1 MTAAPTIADNSKKR
15 GARPSIGLSPTTQDN
30 SDKRRRH
37 GRATSDGTRLV
48 LAAALGAL
56 AAACSVGL
64 LATAAWLI
72 ARSALRPQVLFLVT
86 PAAVVQ
92 AFGFGRAVFR
102 YAERLAGHDAALNL
116 LAARRVSAY
125 EALARLAPTGIAD
138 YGSGDLIARLVADI
152 DSLADRWLRVRLP
165 YAAAAVA
172 GTGAVALVTALQPEA
187 GLILAATLVVSALA
201 APAAAIA
208 LSRREERDLAPL
220 RGALAAATLELLDGA
235 AELTAFDAAGR
246 ALAAVQDKGRQVG
259 RATARS
265 GYGRGAAAAVSALA
279 TGAALLGA
287 VCFAVPAVRAGALDG
302 VLLAVVVLTPLAA
315 HEVFAGLGP
324 AAQEIPRLRASADR
338 VAEVLARP
346 APVAEASA
354 PRPLPAP
361 PYHLAARGLCA
372 GWSPGEPVLRDV
384 RFDVPAGSRVA
395 IVGPSGS
402 GKTTLAMVLL
412 RFLDYGADRS
422 DGSDG
427 SDGSDQAGGAGT
439 VTLNGTDIR
448 AFAADELRT
457 VVGLCEQDA
466 HVFDS
471 TLEANLR
478 LAKPDATEGEL
489 RDALARAR
497 LLAWTDSLPQG
508 LGTPVG
514 EHGARLSG
522 GQRQRLALAR
532 VLLSDFPVV
541 ILDEP
546 AEHLDEET
554 ADELTRD
561 LLGAV
566 AGRTVLLITHRPVD
580 PGTVDQVLRLADGHL
595 TAADPVPVQTR
606 NGRS

>member
-1 MTAAPTIADNSKKR
+1 MMARATIIVDNSKKR
-15 GARPSIGLSPTTQDN
+15 
-30 SDKRRRH
+30 RRR
-37 GRATSDGTRLV
+37 RMSDGTRLV

-72 ARSALRPQVLFLVT
+72 SRSALRPQVLFLVA

-102 YAERLAGHDAALNL
+102 YAERLAGHDAALAL
-116 LAARRVSAY
+116 LAARRVRVY
-125 EALARLAPTGIAD
+125 DALARLAPTGIAD
-138 YGSGDLIARLVADI
+138 YGSGDLIARLVADV

-165 YAAAAVA
+165 YAAAAIA
-172 GTGAVALVTALQPEA
+172 GTGAVALVTALQPGA
-187 GLILAATLVVSALA
+187 GVILAATLVVSALA

-208 LSRREERDLAPL
+208 LSRREERNLAPL
-220 RGALAAATLELLDGA
+220 RGDLAAATLALLDGA
-235 AELTAFDAAGR
+235 AELTAFGAADR
-246 ALAAVQDKGRQVG
+246 ALAAVQDKGAQVG

-279 TGAALLGA
+279 TGAAVLGA
-287 VCFAVPAVRAGALDG
+287 VCFAVPAVRAGALAG

-338 VAEVLARP
+338 VAQVLARP
-346 APVAEASA
+346 APVAEPPA
-354 PRPLPAP
+354 PRPLPGP
-361 PYHLAARGLCA
+361 PYRLAARGLTV
-372 GWSPGEPVLRDV
+372 GWTPGEPVLRDV
-384 RFDVPAGSRVA
+384 WFDVPAGSRVA

-412 RFLDYGADRS
+412 RFLDYESGQASDSSEAD
-422 DGSDG
+422 GT
-427 SDGSDQAGGAGT
+427 GT
-439 VTLNGTDIR
+439 VTLNGIDIR
-448 AFAADELRT
+448 SFAADDLRRT
-457 VVGLCEQDA
+457 VGLCEQDA

-478 LAKPDATEGEL
+478 LAKPGATDRAL

-508 LGTPVG
+508 LSTPVG

-532 VLLSDFPVV
+532 VLLADFPVV

-580 PGTVDQVLRLADGHL
+580 PATVDQVLRLADGRVTPAHL
-595 TAADPVPVQTR
+595 VALQGP
-606 NGRS
+606 GSRS

>member
-1 MTAAPTIADNSKKR
+1 MIFCPQTFPPDNSKKR
-15 GARPSIGLSPTTQDN
+15 
-30 SDKRRRH
+30 RRR
-37 GRATSDGTRLV
+37 GTGDGTRLV
-48 LAAALGAL
+48 LAAVLGAL

-72 ARSALRPQVLFLVT
+72 SRSALRPQVLFLVA

-116 LAARRVSAY
+116 LAARRVHAY
-125 EALARLAPTGIAD
+125 DALARLAPTGIAD

-208 LSRREERDLAPL
+208 LSRREERNLAPL
-220 RGALAAATLELLDGA
+220 RGDLAAATHALLDGA
-235 AELTAFDAAGR
+235 AELTAFGAAGR

-279 TGAALLGA
+279 TGAALIGA
-287 VCFAVPAVRAGALDG
+287 VCFAVPAVRAGALAG

-324 AAQEIPRLRASADR
+324 AVQEIPRLRASADR

-346 APVAEASA
+346 APVAEPFA
-354 PRPLPAP
+354 PKPLPGP
-361 PYHLAARGLCA
+361 PYHLAARGLTVA
-372 GWSPGEPVLRDV
+372 WTPGEPVLRDV

-412 RFLDYGADRS
+412 RFLDYESGEATSATSATNASGAS
-422 DGSDG
+422 G
-427 SDGSDQAGGAGT
+427 AGGTGT
-439 VTLNGTDIR
+439 VTLNGIDIR

-478 LAKPDATEGEL
+478 LAKPDATQSEL

-508 LGTPVG
+508 LSTPVG

-532 VLLSDFPVV
+532 VLLADFPVV

-554 ADELTRD
+554 ADELTSD
-561 LLGAV
+561 LLTAV

-580 PGTVDQVLRLADGHL
+580 PATVDQVLRLADGRV
-595 TAADPVPVQTR
+595 TPARPVALHAR
-606 NGRS
+606 RGRP

>member
-1 MTAAPTIADNSKKR
+1 MSRRERR
-15 GARPSIGLSPTTQDN
+15 G
-30 SDKRRRH
+30 RR
-37 GRATSDGTRLV
+37 TSDGARLV

-72 ARSALRPQVLFLVT
+72 SRSALRPQVLFLVT

-102 YAERLAGHDAALNL
+102 YAERLSGHDAALAL
-116 LAARRVSAY
+116 LAARRVRVY
-125 EALARLAPTGIAD
+125 DALARLAPTGIAD
-138 YGSGDLIARLVADI
+138 YGSGDLIARLVADV

-187 GLILAATLVVSALA
+187 GLILAGTLVVSALA

-220 RGALAAATLELLDGA
+220 RGDLAAATLALLDGA
-235 AELTAFDAAGR
+235 AELTAFGAAGR
-246 ALAAVQDKGRQVG
+246 ALAAVQDKAAQVA

-265 GYGRGAAAAVSALA
+265 GHGRGAAAAVSALA
-279 TGAALLGA
+279 TGVAVLGA
-287 VCFAVPAVRAGALDG
+287 VCFAVPAVRAGALAG

-324 AAQEIPRLRASADR
+324 AAQEIPRHRASADR

-346 APVAEASA
+346 APVAEPTT
-354 PRPLPAP
+354 PRPLPGP
-361 PYHLAARGLCA
+361 PYHLAARGLTV
-372 GWSPGEPVLRDV
+372 GWTPGEPVLRDV
-384 RFDVPAGSRVA
+384 WFDVPAGSRVA
-395 IVGPSGS
+395 VVGPSGS
-402 GKTTLAMVLL
+402 GKTTLALVLL
-412 RFLDYGADRS
+412 RFLDYESGQVGEASDVSGAD
-422 DGSDG
+422 
-427 SDGSDQAGGAGT
+427 GAGT
-439 VTLNGTDIR
+439 VTLNGIDIR
-448 AFAADELRT
+448 SFAADDLRRT
-457 VVGLCEQDA
+457 VGLCEQDA

-478 LAKPDATEGEL
+478 LAKPDATDGEL

-497 LLAWTDSLPQG
+497 LLAWTDSLPHG
-508 LGTPVG
+508 LSTPVG

-532 VLLSDFPVV
+532 VLLADFPVV

-580 PGTVDQVLRLADGHL
+580 PGTVDQVLRLADGRVTPAHL
-595 TAADPVPVQTR
+595 VALQRP
-606 NGRS
+606 GSRS

>member
-1 MTAAPTIADNSKKR
+1 MSPSRDNSNKR
-15 GARPSIGLSPTTQDN
+15 SKEHR
-30 SDKRRRH
+30 
-37 GRATSDGTRLV
+37 TSDGTRLV
-48 LAAALGAL
+48 LAAGLGAV

-72 ARSALRPQVLFLVT
+72 SRSALRPQVLFLVA

-102 YAERLAGHDAALNL
+102 YAERLAGHDAGLAL
-116 LAARRVSAY
+116 LAARRVRVY
-125 EALARLAPTGIAD
+125 DTLARLAPTGIAD
-138 YGSGDLIARLVADI
+138 YGSGDLIARLVADV

-187 GLILAATLVVSALA
+187 GLILATTLLVSALA

-208 LSRREERDLAPL
+208 LSRREERNLAPL
-220 RGALAAATLELLDGA
+220 RGDLAAATLALLESA
-235 AELTAFDAAGR
+235 AELTAFGAAER
-246 ALAAVQDKGRQVG
+246 ALAAVQDKGTQVG

-265 GYGRGAAAAVSALA
+265 GYGRGAAAAVGALA
-279 TGAALLGA
+279 AGAAVLGA
-287 VCFAVPAVRAGALDG
+287 VCFAVPAVRAGALAG

-338 VAEVLARP
+338 VAAVLARP
-346 APVAEASA
+346 APVAEPAA
-354 PRPLPAP
+354 PRPLPEP
-361 PYHLAARGLCA
+361 PYRLAARGLGV
-372 GWSPGEPVLRDV
+372 GWTAGEPVLRDV
-384 RFDVPAGSRVA
+384 WFDVPAGSRVA

-412 RFLDYGADRS
+412 RFLDYGS
-422 DGSDG
+422 G
-427 SDGSDQAGGAGT
+427 QAGGSGEAGEADGAGT
-439 VTLNGTDIR
+439 LTLNGIDIR
-448 AFAADELRT
+448 SFAADDLRRI
-457 VVGLCEQDA
+457 VGLCEQDA

-478 LAKPDATEGEL
+478 LAKPDATDGEL

-532 VLLSDFPVV
+532 VLLADFPVV

-580 PGTVDQVLRLADGHL
+580 PATVDQVLRLADGRL
-595 TAADPVPVQTR
+595 TPARQAALQGPG
-606 NGRS
+606 GRS

>member
-1 MTAAPTIADNSKKR
+1 MAGAPIVVDNSKKR
-15 GARPSIGLSPTTQDN
+15 
-30 SDKRRRH
+30 RRRSM
-37 GRATSDGTRLV
+37 SDGRRLV

-56 AAACSVGL
+56 ASACSVGL

-72 ARSALRPQVLFLVT
+72 SRSALRPQVLFLVA

-92 AFGFGRAVFR
+92 AFAFGRAVFR
-102 YAERLAGHDAALNL
+102 YAERLAGHDAALAL
-116 LAARRVSAY
+116 LAARRVRVY
-125 EALARLAPTGIAD
+125 DALARLAPTGIAD

-172 GTGAVALVTALQPEA
+172 GTGAVALVTVLQPEA
-187 GLILAATLVVSALA
+187 GVILAATLVVAALA

-208 LSRREERDLAPL
+208 LSRREERNLAPL
-220 RGALAAATLELLDGA
+220 RGDLAAATLALLDGA
-235 AELTAFDAAGR
+235 AELTAFGAADR
-246 ALAAVQDKGRQVG
+246 ALAAVQDKGAQVG

-279 TGAALLGA
+279 AGAAVVGA
-287 VCFAVPAVRAGALDG
+287 LCFAVPAVRAGALAG

-346 APVAEASA
+346 APVAEPAA

-361 PYHLAARGLCA
+361 PYQLAARGLTV
-372 GWSPGEPVLRDV
+372 GWTPGEPVLRDV
-384 RFDVPAGSRVA
+384 WFDVPAGSRVA

-412 RFLDYGADRS
+412 RFLDYESGQASGSSEADR
-422 DGSDG
+422 
-427 SDGSDQAGGAGT
+427 AGT
-439 VTLNGTDIR
+439 VTLNGIDIR
-448 AFAADELRT
+448 SFAADDLRRT
-457 VVGLCEQDA
+457 VGLCEQDA

-478 LAKPDATEGEL
+478 LAKPGASDGEL

-508 LGTPVG
+508 LSTPVG

-532 VLLSDFPVV
+532 VLLADFPVV

-580 PGTVDQVLRLADGHL
+580 PATVDQVLRLADGRVTPAHL
-595 TAADPVPVQTR
+595 AALQGP
-606 NGRS
+606 GSRS

>member
-1 MTAAPTIADNSKKR
+1 M
-15 GARPSIGLSPTTQDN
+15 
-30 SDKRRRH
+30 
-37 GRATSDGTRLV
+37 SDGTRLV

-56 AAACSVGL
+56 ASACSVGL

-72 ARSALRPQVLFLVT
+72 SRSALRPAVLFLVA

-102 YAERLAGHDAALNL
+102 YAERLAGHDAALAL
-116 LAARRVSAY
+116 LAARRVRVY
-125 EALARLAPTGIAD
+125 DALARLAPTGLAD

-187 GLILAATLVVSALA
+187 GVILAATLVVAALA

-208 LSRREERDLAPL
+208 LSRREERNLAPL
-220 RGALAAATLELLDGA
+220 RGDLAAATLALLDGA
-235 AELTAFDAAGR
+235 AELTVFGAADR
-246 ALAAVQDKGRQVG
+246 ALATVQDKGAQVG
-259 RATARS
+259 KATARS
-265 GYGRGAAAAVSALA
+265 GYGRGAASAVSALA
-279 TGAALLGA
+279 AGAAVLGA
-287 VCFAVPAVRAGALDG
+287 VCFAVPAVRAGALAG

-346 APVAEASA
+346 APVAEPPA
-354 PRPLPAP
+354 PRPPPGP
-361 PYHLAARGLCA
+361 PYQLAARGLTV
-372 GWSPGEPVLRDV
+372 GWTPGEPVLRDV
-384 RFDVPAGSRVA
+384 WFDVPAGSRVA

-412 RFLDYGADRS
+412 RFLDYQSGPASDSSRADR
-422 DGSDG
+422 
-427 SDGSDQAGGAGT
+427 AGT
-439 VTLNGTDIR
+439 VTLNGIDIR
-448 AFAADELRT
+448 SLAADDLRRI
-457 VVGLCEQDA
+457 VGLCEQDA

-471 TLEANLR
+471 TLDANLR
-478 LAKPDATEGEL
+478 LAKPDATDGEL

-497 LLAWTDSLPQG
+497 LLEWTDSLPQG
-508 LGTPVG
+508 LSTPVG

-532 VLLSDFPVV
+532 VLLADFPVV

-580 PGTVDQVLRLADGHL
+580 PATVDQVLRLADGRVAPAHL
-595 TAADPVPVQTR
+595 VALQGPDS
-606 NGRS
+606 RS

>member
-1 MTAAPTIADNSKKR
+1 MARAPIPVDNSKKR
-15 GARPSIGLSPTTQDN
+15 NVLVAGVPPAVAHVSVE
-30 SDKRRRH
+30 RRR
-37 GRATSDGTRLV
+37 RRTSDGTRLV
-48 LAAALGAL
+48 LAAVLGAF

-72 ARSALRPQVLFLVT
+72 SRSALRPQVLFLVT

-116 LAARRVSAY
+116 LAARRVNAY
-125 EALARLAPTGIAD
+125 GALASLAPTGIAD

-172 GTGAVALVTALQPEA
+172 GAGAVALVTALQPEA

-208 LSRREERDLAPL
+208 LSRREERNLAPL
-220 RGALAAATLELLDGA
+220 RGDLAGATHALLDGA
-235 AELTAFDAAGR
+235 VELTAFGAAGR

-259 RATARS
+259 KATARS
-265 GYGRGAAAAVSALA
+265 GYGRGAAAAISALA

-287 VCFAVPAVRAGALDG
+287 VCFAVPAVRAGALAG

-346 APVAEASA
+346 APVAEPSA
-354 PRPLPAP
+354 PRPLPGP
-361 PYHLAARGLCA
+361 PYHLAARGLTV
-372 GWSPGEPVLRDV
+372 GWTPGEPVLRDV

-412 RFLDYGADRS
+412 RFLDYGN
-422 DGSDG
+422 DGNDEVG
-427 SDGSDQAGGAGT
+427 EVGEVGAVDGAGT

-471 TLEANLR
+471 TLDANLR

-508 LGTPVG
+508 LSTPVG

-532 VLLSDFPVV
+532 VLLADFPVV

-554 ADELTRD
+554 ADELTGD
-561 LLGAV
+561 LLTAV

-580 PGTVDQVLRLADGHL
+580 PATVDQVLRLDDGRVTPPRL
-595 TAADPVPVQTR
+595 VALQA
-606 NGRS
+606 GRDRS

>member
-1 MTAAPTIADNSKKR
+1 MARAPIRVDNSK
-15 GARPSIGLSPTTQDN
+15 
-30 SDKRRRH
+30 RRRRR
-37 GRATSDGTRLV
+37 GTGDGTRLV
-48 LAAALGAL
+48 LAAVLGAS

-72 ARSALRPQVLFLVT
+72 SRSALRPQVLFLVT

-116 LAARRVSAY
+116 LAARRVHAY
-125 EALARLAPTGIAD
+125 DALAGLAPTGIAD
-138 YGSGDLIARLVADI
+138 YGSGDLIARLVTDI

-187 GLILAATLVVSALA
+187 GLILAAALVVSALA

-208 LSRREERDLAPL
+208 LSRREERNLAPL
-220 RGALAAATLELLDGA
+220 RGDLAAATHALLDGA
-235 AELTAFDAAGR
+235 AELTAFGAAGR
-246 ALAAVQDKGRQVG
+246 ALSAVQDKGRQVG
-259 RATARS
+259 TATARS

-279 TGAALLGA
+279 TGAALIGA
-287 VCFAVPAVRAGALDG
+287 LCFAVPAVRAGTLAG

-324 AAQEIPRLRASADR
+324 AAQEIPRLRESADR

-346 APVAEASA
+346 APVAEPYAA
-354 PRPLPAP
+354 RPLPGP
-361 PYHLAARGLCA
+361 PYHLAAQGLTV
-372 GWSPGEPVLRDV
+372 GWTPGEPVLRDV

-412 RFLDYGADRS
+412 RFLDYESGEAASASGAS
-422 DGSDG
+422 GASG
-427 SDGSDQAGGAGT
+427 AAGTGT
-439 VTLNGTDIR
+439 VTLNGIDIR

-478 LAKPDATEGEL
+478 LAKPDATESEL

-508 LGTPVG
+508 LSTPVG

-532 VLLSDFPVV
+532 VLLADFPVV

-554 ADELTRD
+554 ADELTSD
-561 LLGAV
+561 LLTAV

-580 PGTVDQVLRLADGHL
+580 PATVDQVLRLDDGCV
-595 TAADPVPVQTR
+595 TPARPVALQAR
-606 NGRS
+606 RGRP

>member
-1 MTAAPTIADNSKKR
+1 VNTSKKR
-15 GARPSIGLSPTTQDN
+15 SSASS
-30 SDKRRRH
+30 RH
-37 GRATSDGTRLV
+37 ISDGTRLV
-48 LAAALGAL
+48 LAASLGAL

-72 ARSALRPQVLFLVT
+72 SRSALRPQVLFLVA

-102 YAERLAGHDAALNL
+102 YAERLSGHDAALNL
-116 LAARRVSAY
+116 LAARRVRAY
-125 EALARLAPTGIAD
+125 DALARLAPTGIAD

-172 GTGAVALVTALQPEA
+172 GTGAVALVMVLQPEA

-220 RGALAAATLELLDGA
+220 RGDLAAATLALLDGA
-235 AELTAFDAAGR
+235 AELTAFGADGR
-246 ALAAVQDKGRQVG
+246 AVAAVQDKGAQVG

-279 TGAALLGA
+279 TGAAVLGA
-287 VCFAVPAVRAGALDG
+287 VCFAVPAVRAGTLAG

-324 AAQEIPRLRASADR
+324 AAQEIPRLRASAGR
-338 VAEVLARP
+338 VEEVLARP
-346 APVAEASA
+346 DPVAEPAA
-354 PRPLPAP
+354 PLPLPPP
-361 PYHLAARGLCA
+361 PYHLAATGLTV
-372 GWSPGEPVLRDV
+372 GWTPGEPVLRDV

-402 GKTTLAMVLL
+402 GKTTLALVLL
-412 RFLDYGADRS
+412 RFLDYEGGGTGA
-422 DGSDG
+422 
-427 SDGSDQAGGAGT
+427 
-439 VTLNGTDIR
+439 VTLNGIDLR
-448 AFAADELRT
+448 SFAADDLRT

-478 LAKPDATEGEL
+478 LAKPGATDGEL

-508 LGTPVG
+508 LRTPVG

-532 VLLSDFPVV
+532 VLLADFPVV

-546 AEHLDEET
+546 AEHLEEET

-580 PGTVDQVLRLADGHL
+580 PGTVDQVLRLADGRV
-595 TAADPVPVQTR
+595 TPADLVARQGLG
-606 NGRS
+606 GRS